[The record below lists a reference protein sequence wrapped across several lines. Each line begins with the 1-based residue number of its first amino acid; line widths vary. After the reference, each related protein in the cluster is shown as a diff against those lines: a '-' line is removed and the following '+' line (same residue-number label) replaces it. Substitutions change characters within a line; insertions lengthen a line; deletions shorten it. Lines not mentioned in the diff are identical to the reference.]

1 MKINK
6 LILLPLLL
14 GTQLSLAGSYSDY
27 AKVVSVEKVFNDY
40 IIEEP
45 YKECYI
51 KETTVRSGDGSATN
65 EIIGGIFGGLFGN
78 ALGKGDGKKAL
89 TIAGTVL
96 GASLAHDQ
104 ELENSGNRK
113 IVSEEICEI
122 KYQRTSERRLSH
134 YLVKYYYDGHAFTFK
149 TKNKP
154 SEDTIKVK
162 VNVSPVIM
170 AD

>member
-6 LILLPLLL
+6 FILLPLLFV
-14 GTQLSLAGSYSDY
+14 TQFALAGSYSDY
-27 AKVVSVEKVFNDY
+27 ATVISVEKVYNDY

-78 ALGKGDGKKAL
+78 AVGKGDGKKAL
-89 TIAGTVL
+89 TIAGTIL

-104 ELENSGNRK
+104 ELKNSGTRK
-113 IVSEEICEI
+113 VISEEICEI
-122 KYQRTSERRLSH
+122 KYQIKSERRLSH
-134 YLVKYYYDGHAFTFK
+134 YLVKYLFDGHVFTYK
-149 TKNKP
+149 TKIRP
-154 SEDTIKVK
+154 VEDTIKVQ
-162 VNVSPVIM
+162 VNISPIIVV
-170 AD
+170 D